1 MIDLVGTGYQ
11 FCTRVLFFKGPPGWG
26 SLSIERTSPHLS
38 SNLTS
43 SSSSATTPSKFRPA
57 VAVAGRLLSRRSI
70 SRWASLNGGFYF
82 MQESLF
88 QIGRRN
94 KSFCRVGNW
103 EGQNR
108 GSGEG

>member
-43 SSSSATTPSKFRPA
+43 SSSSATTPSKFRSA

-70 SRWASLNGGFYF
+70 SRWAGLRWVLFYAR
-82 MQESLF
+82 ELVS
-88 QIGRRN
+88 GRRTEQV
-94 KSFCRVGNW
+94 FL
-103 EGQNR
+103 Q
-108 GSGEG
+108 SGDLGGIK